1 MAIFFFFV
9 YHMAL
14 FTFHVIH
21 VKWTNIIQIPDMK
34 LHVMVFSLF
43 EKEIIPSYNET
54 NYNVKSRKSYWKLN
68 SVLQNVEFWNVKRF
82 DH

>member
-1 MAIFFFFV
+1 
-9 YHMAL
+9 
-14 FTFHVIH
+14 
-21 VKWTNIIQIPDMK
+21 MK